1 MGIFKKKQSID
12 PVEFLVLR
20 NELVELKERLDASE
34 QAKASLEDRLSSLA
48 ATTMVLSSTSKS
60 DTAEIV
66 EQIELLQ
73 GRLDSAG
80 GGGGASPAVTK
91 QVEELQQRLVEI

>member
-48 ATTMVLSSTSKS
+48 ATTMVF
-60 DTAEIV
+60 AV
-66 EQIELLQ
+66 MAP
-73 GRLDSAG
+73 SA
-80 GGGGASPAVTK
+80 T
-91 QVEELQQRLVEI
+91 

>member
-1 MGIFKKKQSID
+1 MRARPDASSPSNNEAVHPMGLFKKKQSID

-48 ATTMVLSSTSKS
+48 ATTMVLP
-60 DTAEIV
+60 
-66 EQIELLQ
+66 
-73 GRLDSAG
+73 SA
-80 GGGGASPAVTK
+80 AAP
-91 QVEELQQRLVEI
+91 EC